1 MHCVAFPQRPE
12 PPQWGYPDSGNGY
25 YGKRLSY
32 GNWYDMN
39 NGQRAQINFLEQI
52 TFIISI
58 TVISGFYY
66 PWWAFGFIIA
76 YWVGRLVFTMGYTK
90 AGPNARLPGAIVMDL
105 AMVAQFVLSVVSVVQ
120 LIVSLTW

>member
-66 PWWAFGFIIA
+66 PWWAFGLITA
-76 YWVGRLVFTMGYTK
+76 YWIGRLVFTMGYTK
-90 AGPNARLPGAIVMDL
+90 AGPNARLPGALIMDL
-105 AMVAQFVLSVVSVVQ
+105 AILA
-120 LIVSLTW
+120 

>member
-1 MHCVAFPQRPE
+1 
-12 PPQWGYPDSGNGY
+12 
-25 YGKRLSY
+25 
-32 GNWYDMN
+32 MN

-58 TVISGFYY
+58 TVIAGFYY

-76 YWVGRLVFTMGYTK
+76 YWIGRLVFTMGYTK